1 MPNKRIKKGM
11 AVLLTLALAGSC
23 VFSPTDSAKAKSVKK
38 AALKTKKVSLKVG
51 KKKKI
56 SIARKKSGAKYSFK
70 ASNKK
75 ISVNKKGVITAK
87 KSGKSKVTV
96 KEKYKKKTR
105 KLGVVSV
112 TIKKNSSPAKTESA
126 PNSDS
131 AAAPT
136 PSSVPTATTKSVPLG
151 DLLTPLPDATPT
163 PSGTEPAPSE
173 TEQSSS
179 NAPEPT
185 TESPVDKV
193 IYTNYFDD
201 GNLNGMTARGTA
213 SLEISKE
220 DNHTD
225 GGQQCL
231 LVTNRSGN
239 WHGVQMDISSMVL
252 TGSTYRFSVWVKQN
266 SGAAAKISMKLD
278 YADAAGEKHYDSIL
292 SDAATG
298 LEVENDTWIEL
309 KGEIAIPEYSGTLMF
324 YMEAPDSET
333 MDFMIDDV
341 TIQGEPA
348 GQGGTE
354 NPGFAITDELYQT
367 MKEDSIYSTGNNAR
381 IKNVIA
387 RAKAGEDVT
396 LAYIGGSITEGAL
409 ASPNSKCYAQVSAEA
424 FGDKYGQNGGENVHY
439 VNAGM
444 SGTPSS
450 LGIIRYDRDVLG
462 QMTTGADHP
471 DILFIEFAVND
482 YQECTNG
489 GAYEGLIRRALKSG
503 SAVVLVFSVFQS
515 AAGGRVMETSYR
527 PYGEYYDIPMISM
540 WDSIQKYFTT
550 DGFYKWYYGDTLHP
564 NNTGHQLMADCIMNL
579 MDKIDQEAAETD
591 NIDSANLPE
600 PKKTDSFTDI
610 KMLEP
615 NTDIASV
622 DAVSSL
628 EIGGFSGTDKNTG
641 KFQYP
646 YKGQTGQAWFPQN
659 WMHTASS
666 GEESFNATVHCKT
679 LMIAYKLSSSK
690 NTGSVDMYVDG
701 EKVSSF
707 SGYSASGWNNATQE
721 VVFDEKT
728 AADHVI
734 EIKMASGD
742 EAKEFTLLGLGYSE

>member
-1 MPNKRIKKGM
+1 MPDKRTKRGM
-11 AVLLTLALAGSC
+11 AVLLALALAGSC
-23 VFSPTDSAKAKSVKK
+23 VLSPTDYAETKSVNK
-38 AALKTKKVSLKVG
+38 AVLKTKKMSLKVG

-56 SIARKKSGAKYSFK
+56 SIKRKKSGAKYSFK

-75 ISVNKKGVITAK
+75 ISVNKKGVVTAK

-112 TIKKNSSPAKTESA
+112 TVKKSSSPAKTDPAVGS
-126 PNSDS
+126 S
-131 AAAPT
+131 PT
-136 PSSVPTATTKSVPLG
+136 ASPSSIPTATAKSVPLI
-151 DLLTPLPDATPT
+151 DLVTPLPNTTPV
-163 PSGTEPAPSE
+163 PSGTEQTP
-173 TEQSSS
+173 TGT
-179 NAPEPT
+179 EPT
-185 TESPVDKV
+185 PSAAPGTATDAPVDKV

-201 GNLNGMTARGTA
+201 GNLNGIVARGTA

-231 LVTNRSGN
+231 LVTNRSGS
-239 WHGVQMDISSMVL
+239 WHGVQMDLSSMVL
-252 TGSTYRFSVWVKQN
+252 TGSTCRFSVWVKQN

-292 SDAATG
+292 SDAGTG
-298 LEVENDTWIEL
+298 LEVENDTWTEL
-309 KGEIAIPEYSGTLMF
+309 KGEIVIPEYSGTLMF
-324 YMEAPDSET
+324 YLEAPDFET
-333 MDFMIDDV
+333 MDFMVDDV

-354 NPGFAITDELYQT
+354 NSGFAVTDELYQT

-503 SAVVLVFSVFQS
+503 SAVVLIFSVFQS

-564 NNTGHQLMADCIMNL
+564 NNTGHQLMADCIMDL
-579 MDKIDQEAAETD
+579 MDKIDQEAAEAD

-628 EIGGFSGTDKNTG
+628 EIGGFNGTDKNTG

-646 YKGQTGQAWFPQN
+646 YKGKTDQPWFPQN

-666 GEESFNATVHCKT
+666 GEESFKATVNCKT